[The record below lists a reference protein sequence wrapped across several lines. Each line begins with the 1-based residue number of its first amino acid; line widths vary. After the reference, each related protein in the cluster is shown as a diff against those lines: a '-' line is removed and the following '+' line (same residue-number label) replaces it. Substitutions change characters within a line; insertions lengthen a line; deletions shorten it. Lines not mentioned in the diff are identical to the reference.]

1 MKNKYLLLII
11 LNLIL
16 ILPSI
21 RFFDKF
27 LNLYFFGFYILFFN
41 FIFIVSINKKEIVK
55 KILSFPYWGFI
66 LIILSIANYFI
77 YPLVDAR
84 KKIANSGSTGDDA
97 MILAANTL
105 KSTAKLYD
113 VIINNHTP
121 ISPGPGW
128 IILNSPFPLLNLFF
142 LFSPIYLFFILF
154 LIKKYYKNIISNLF
168 IIILFMSLITVEL
181 FFNGHDILPFSLCF
195 LICTLLIHENLK
207 KDINIKYVILISIF
221 LGMVSTSRIIFF
233 FVPFLFYF
241 LLNPY
246 HKKNSIILLI
256 ISSIIFWG
264 FNTYFYFINKIYQP
278 LHLIHKA
285 KNLLGIPIL
294 IFGSCIFITI
304 NYFIIKKIIKDNIE
318 NWLLIIMSVFSLIL
332 IPVSLGDLIRQD
344 FNFKTWEGAN
354 YFMPIIPFFVLYIN
368 LKNYTINENNC
379 E

>member
-181 FFNGHDILPFSLCF
+181 FFNGHDILPFSLGF

-233 FVPFLFYF
+233 FV
-241 LLNPY
+241 
-246 HKKNSIILLI
+246 H
-256 ISSIIFWG
+256 
-264 FNTYFYFINKIYQP
+264 
-278 LHLIHKA
+278 
-285 KNLLGIPIL
+285 
-294 IFGSCIFITI
+294 
-304 NYFIIKKIIKDNIE
+304 
-318 NWLLIIMSVFSLIL
+318 
-332 IPVSLGDLIRQD
+332 
-344 FNFKTWEGAN
+344 
-354 YFMPIIPFFVLYIN
+354 
-368 LKNYTINENNC
+368 
-379 E
+379 

>member
-154 LIKKYYKNIISNLF
+154 LIKNYKIIPN
-168 IIILFMSLITVEL
+168 MQT
-181 FFNGHDILPFSLCF
+181 NPD
-195 LICTLLIHENLK
+195 K
-207 KDINIKYVILISIF
+207 KRK
-221 LGMVSTSRIIFF
+221 VST
-233 FVPFLFYF
+233 Y
-241 LLNPY
+241 
-246 HKKNSIILLI
+246 
-256 ISSIIFWG
+256 
-264 FNTYFYFINKIYQP
+264 
-278 LHLIHKA
+278 
-285 KNLLGIPIL
+285 
-294 IFGSCIFITI
+294 
-304 NYFIIKKIIKDNIE
+304 
-318 NWLLIIMSVFSLIL
+318 
-332 IPVSLGDLIRQD
+332 
-344 FNFKTWEGAN
+344 
-354 YFMPIIPFFVLYIN
+354 
-368 LKNYTINENNC
+368 
-379 E
+379 

>member
-121 ISPGPGW
+121 ISPSSW
-128 IILNSPFPLLNLFF
+128 LDYSQLTISV
-142 LFSPIYLFFILF
+142 
-154 LIKKYYKNIISNLF
+154 IKL
-168 IIILFMSLITVEL
+168 
-181 FFNGHDILPFSLCF
+181 ILPIFS
-195 LICTLLIHENLK
+195 N
-207 KDINIKYVILISIF
+207 ISIF
-221 LGMVSTSRIIFF
+221 YTV
-233 FVPFLFYF
+233 
-241 LLNPY
+241 
-246 HKKNSIILLI
+246 
-256 ISSIIFWG
+256 
-264 FNTYFYFINKIYQP
+264 FN
-278 LHLIHKA
+278 
-285 KNLLGIPIL
+285 
-294 IFGSCIFITI
+294 
-304 NYFIIKKIIKDNIE
+304 KKI
-318 NWLLIIMSVFSLIL
+318 L
-332 IPVSLGDLIRQD
+332 
-344 FNFKTWEGAN
+344 
-354 YFMPIIPFFVLYIN
+354 
-368 LKNYTINENNC
+368 
-379 E
+379 